1 MKRILLLAVLCLF
14 FTGVNA
20 PGQSS
25 RKLTPS
31 QGRTLVL
38 ASLNPEQRRLPG
50 LEAELNRRSI
60 APKFL
65 SYTVTWAGTKDGS
78 VVVANYAV
86 DPYTADVFSATIE
99 CHEERNQRLQ
109 ALQARV
115 RLRMH
120 LTVEEYQKLKTKGPL
135 CE

>member
-1 MKRILLLAVLCLF
+1 MKRLLFLVILCLS
-14 FTGVNA
+14 FTGVRA
-20 PGQSS
+20 PCQSS

-50 LEAELNRRSI
+50 LEAELNKRSI

-99 CHEERNQRLQ
+99 CHEERNKHLQ
-109 ALQARV
+109 ALQRRV
-115 RLRMH
+115 RSTLH
-120 LTVEEYQKLKTKGPL
+120 LTATEYQKLKSKGPL